1 MQNPRAQSFKPLT
14 ISAERLPSSTV
25 HQETVTRYAAA
36 RAKILLG
43 CYRTGEA
50 NDPETYVAA
59 VTAVLSH
66 FPEEVITSVTHPVTG
81 LPKKSSWLPTIK
93 EVNDACNEAIEPIRQ
108 HEARLKR
115 IKEQLEMRE
124 REDRGEKPT
133 MEHLKAKYGPNWGIG
148 RHNPIAERSA
158 NEAENKAEMVRQRAR
173 VHAEY
178 TAVGLLPPSLF
189 ALSMTARREMAKRDE
204 FNAVASPVNSLAS
217 EGS

>member
-93 EVNDACNEAIEPIRQ
+93 EVNDACNEAIEPIRS

-115 IKEQLEMRE
+115 IKEQMEMRE

-133 MEHLKAKYGPNWGIG
+133 LEQLKEKYGPNWGLTNDLAKKSSFKAPSWQEIG
-148 RHNPIAERSA
+148 STYSA
-158 NEAENKAEMVRQRAR
+158 DPSRLKRLLNSDAAYAR
-173 VHAEY
+173 GDEET
-178 TAVGLLPPSLF
+178 TA
-189 ALSMTARREMAKRDE
+189 
-204 FNAVASPVNSLAS
+204 
-217 EGS
+217 